1 MLAVA
6 TATLGITYTYT
17 FNVAPKT
24 KYGVTVIECDFDYED
39 EMNTH

>member
-6 TATLGITYTYT
+6 TATLGVTST